1 MTIWNSSSEL
11 AYHLRQAGLK
21 ICLDRKVQAPEEE
34 PRDWE
39 DGDAIQEGDIVRQIG
54 FNGWEW
60 RQVVPG
66 KPSTGMAS
74 RNYHPATGGDWKLG
88 HRD

>member
-1 MTIWNSSSEL
+1 MTTWNDSIQL
-11 AYHLRQAGLK
+11 TCHLMQAGLK

-34 PRDWE
+34 PREWAE
-39 DGDAIQEGDIVRQIG
+39 GDVVQEGDIVRQIG
-54 FNGWEW
+54 FRGWEW
-60 RQVVPG
+60 RQVVAG

-74 RNYHPATGGDWKLG
+74 RNYHPATGGGWKLG